1 MTNQTPNQKPPP
13 TPARIAASRANGA
26 KSHGPTTPEG
36 HQKCAQAAAKANTKH
51 GMLASAIVIDGES
64 QAAFDEL
71 LADLSR
77 NFNPKSRSENI
88 CIQKMA
94 VAFWRQ
100 RRTWTI
106 QQIDFN
112 REMASQSVEGPPA
125 YRASLAYDVLCEKNL
140 LDKSHRYETTYD
152 RQYDRALSTLER
164 LQNLKRQRPQ
174 LPKVPPSV
182 ATSNWADPP
191 EEQETKEEH
200 EQPAS
205 EETSKVDHSDFAIRS
220 QAPAPSQA
228 DAPKPRTPKEDQ

>member
-1 MTNQTPNQKPPP
+1 MTNQTPDQEDQP

-26 KSHGPTTPEG
+26 KSQGPTTPEG
-36 HQKCAQAAAKANTKH
+36 HQKCAQAATAANTKH

-64 QAAFDEL
+64 QAAFDQL
-71 LADLSR
+71 VADLSHS
-77 NFNPKSRSENI
+77 FNPKSRAENI

-112 REMASQSVEGPPA
+112 REMAAQAVEGPPA

-164 LQNLKRQRPQ
+164 LQIRNRTNPP
-174 LPKVPPSV
+174 LPKVPQSL
-182 ATSNWADPP
+182 TISNWAEP
-191 EEQETKEEH
+191 E
-200 EQPAS
+200 S
-205 EETSKVDHSDFAIRS
+205 EETTKLDHSDFATRS
-220 QAPAPSQA
+220 
-228 DAPKPRTPKEDQ
+228 